1 MAVKATLLELLE
13 RAYQE
18 KCHFIDTLPEDERAV
33 VGTQDHWSGKDLMGH
48 IVAWEKRM
56 MDNLDLIS
64 RGETPRSSDDTDH
77 ENATIFAA
85 HRDTS
90 WDELRR
96 LAGETHARIAGFVQA
111 TAEDDLVDPQRSPWK
126 DDRPAWQRVAGTP
139 VTHSLLHL
147 AEYHTQH
154 HRTDHATRLQD
165 ETARLLL
172 TLDES
177 PNWQGVTIYNLA
189 CYYALAGQK
198 EIAITKLAEALRLNP
213 GLSDWSKEDPD
224 FRSIREEPGYQALYA

>member
-1 MAVKATLLELLE
+1 MAVKATLLDLLE

-18 KCHFIDTLPEDERAV
+18 KCDFIDQLPEDERAV
-33 VGTQDHWSGKDLMGH
+33 VGTRDQWSAKDLMAH
-48 IVAWEKRM
+48 IVAWDARM
-56 MDNLDLIS
+56 MDNLDLIR
-64 RGETPRSSDDTDH
+64 RGETPPSVDDIHD
-77 ENATIFAA
+77 ENAAIFDA

-96 LAGETHARIAGFVQA
+96 MAGDAHTRIAGFVRA
-111 TAEDDLVDPQRSPWK
+111 TAEDDLVDPQRSPWQ
-126 DDRPAWQRVAGTP
+126 DDRPAWQRVAGTA

-154 HRTDHATRLQD
+154 NQTDHATRLQD

-177 PNWQGVTIYNLA
+177 PNWQGITIYNLA
-189 CYYALAGQK
+189 CYYAIAGQK
-198 EIAITKLAEALRLNP
+198 ATAITKLAEALRLNP
-213 GLSDWSKEDPD
+213 GLTDWSKEDPD
-224 FRSIREEPGYQALYA
+224 FRSIREEPGYQALYT